1 MLCAYAHVLVQTMNT
16 YKERLFEL
24 RYMQHNACVLIT
36 HQGSVSFDPQT
47 PLIPRR
53 HKLVS
58 LYAYFC
64 EVMARG
70 KEQVGPS
77 PTSVAAVIGCYPGGA
92 QARSLAATSN
102 RCGYGRAFVHLESYM
117 DVTGLALRGAQ
128 VAALSIV
135 LPHRGLLP
143 LAIFAYGTDS
153 AVQIPLRYREVPVA
167 KSSVMN
173 TKINGFD

>member
-1 MLCAYAHVLVQTMNT
+1 MCID
-16 YKERLFEL
+16 
-24 RYMQHNACVLIT
+24 IT

-47 PLIPRR
+47 PHPETTQTCIS
-53 HKLVS
+53 V
-58 LYAYFC
+58 C
-64 EVMARG
+64 I
-70 KEQVGPS
+70 EQVGPS
-77 PTSVAAVIGCYPGGA
+77 PTSVAAAIGCYPGGA

-135 LPHRGLLP
+135 LPHRRLLP

-153 AVQIPLRYREVPVA
+153 TVQIPLRYREVPVA
-167 KSSVMN
+167 KC
-173 TKINGFD
+173 KGFSDEYKNKWI

>member
-1 MLCAYAHVLVQTMNT
+1 
-16 YKERLFEL
+16 
-24 RYMQHNACVLIT
+24 MQHNACVLISRT
-36 HQGSVSFDPQT
+36 KVVCLLIPKD
-47 PLIPRR
+47 LIPRR

-58 LYAYFC
+58 LCEYFC
-64 EVMARG
+64 EVMTRG

-77 PTSVAAVIGCYPGGA
+77 PTSVAAVIGCHPGGA

-135 LPHRGLLP
+135 LPHRRLLP

-153 AVQIPLRYREVPVA
+153 TVQIPLRYREIPVA
-167 KSSVMN
+167 KC
-173 TKINGFD
+173 KGFSDEYKNKWIWLENPSDAYKTGHQHQQ

>member
-1 MLCAYAHVLVQTMNT
+1 
-16 YKERLFEL
+16 
-24 RYMQHNACVLIT
+24 MQHNACVLIPST
-36 HQGSVSFDPQT
+36 KVVCLLIPKH
-47 PLIPRR
+47 LIPRR

-58 LYAYFC
+58 LYANFC
-64 EVMARG
+64 EVIARG

-77 PTSVAAVIGCYPGGA
+77 PTSVAAAIGCYPGGA

-135 LPHRGLLP
+135 LPHRRLLP

-153 AVQIPLRYREVPVA
+153 TVQIPLRYCEVPVA
-167 KSSVMN
+167 KC
-173 TKINGFD
+173 KGFSDEYKNKWI